1 MRHQGIAKLD
11 KRTKDLVQ
19 RLGPDDIAVIDH
31 VDMDRVS
38 AEALLATGVE
48 VVVNAAASISG
59 AYPNVGPLLLT
70 RGGVT
75 LIDDAG
81 REVFEN
87 LTEGDAVE
95 VVGDSVR
102 RDGQVVARTTSQA
115 AGTYRVLLRRGLYTV
130 SVANRPRARVTPT
143 SIRVVPGVVRRV
155 DFELDSSLQ

>member
-19 RLGPDDIAVIDH
+19 RLGPDDIAIIDH
-31 VDMDRVS
+31 IDMDRVS

-75 LIDDAG
+75 LIDAAG
-81 REVFEN
+81 PDVFEN
-87 LTEGDAVE
+87 LSEALAHPMQARILRLICEWQNDNGLELSKSGTAAQKPKNRTAQGAK
-95 VVGDSVR
+95 DSR
-102 RDGQVVARTTSQA
+102 KHARSHQ
-115 AGTYRVLLRRGLYTV
+115 
-130 SVANRPRARVTPT
+130 
-143 SIRVVPGVVRRV
+143 
-155 DFELDSSLQ
+155 DQ